1 METAEECRKDSEENA
16 GFILENAIKDAKNE
30 GRKSTSV
37 NFEEST
43 WKAIQPKFEAAG
55 FKFTKLASYDY
66 YYSPDWTGSQQIS
79 WDI

>member
-30 GRKSTSV
+30 GRKSTCV
-37 NFEEST
+37 HFEEST
-43 WKAIQPKFEAAG
+43 WKVIQPKFEEAG
-55 FKFTKLASYDY
+55 FTFTKLVSAIYRSYSTWD
-66 YYSPDWTGSQQIS
+66 GSQRVS